1 MTPTNLEPPPDTTV
15 QALRGRILEAV
26 NLTGYPVTYLRITLA
41 DAVSFPSIE
50 VTLEGQSTDYI
61 PRMTDHV

>member
-15 QALRGRILEAV
+15 QALRRRILEAV

-50 VTLEGQSTDYI
+50 VHLDGISTDYI
-61 PRMTDHV
+61 PRKTDHV